1 MEKSRINSDKLKFI
15 DEEKRGKLIHA
26 FKCVFSC
33 AAGLLLAHAKIF
45 GRLSPLAL
53 AFSAAAVQPY
63 ALAAAVGSLLGY
75 LLSFS
80 GTEGIRY
87 MACVA
92 GTALINFSVNRLRG
106 EDCVRRTAPVSAAL
120 CCASTGM
127 AVLLVEGFTLNGV
140 VGFLSDCILAGGM
153 TYFFSRSLRLTER
166 KNKSNALDRHDIICI
181 AVSCCAALT
190 AFARLNILNFR
201 PAGTAAALAVML
213 LCFALRESGGAI
225 GGICSGAALAAACGE
240 PALGAVYA
248 AAGLCAGLF
257 SKFGQFGISA
267 AFICICGISAVISPS
282 PQAVAAIAESAAAA
296 LIFVLI
302 PRARLEELR
311 EKLSPAQEYAPDG
324 ERGELCRRL
333 NDAESA
339 LEGVGRCIERAGK
352 RIDSVR
358 PDGAEIMTARV
369 KQSVCAGCGKCA
381 GKREK
386 LRERA
391 FSDAIKILREENHIT
406 SEKLGAEFCAEC
418 PKSYAVAESFNRI
431 FAGSVASACAAQ
443 KTNQLRRAVA
453 DSFGAMA
460 DIIGEIAA
468 QTARSEM
475 FLPAQTSCAVDVLGE
490 LGFNIISACCKRDC
504 EGHIKLTA
512 KAAELPENSVLRKA
526 ADTLSQELG
535 AALALP
541 AIRDTEGGVELTFG
555 EKPRFCF
562 EIGSDQRPASDDGDC
577 GDCCDCVGLE
587 DGRNVIILSDG
598 MGTGRRAAVDS
609 AMATDLFAS
618 LICSGLSCEAALRTV
633 NTALIAKSEDESL
646 ATLDIASLDPYS
658 GEISFFKAGAAP
670 CFIKRAGRTAILEL
684 PSLPAGIL
692 SRIGFSTAGTE
703 LREGDTVV
711 MISDGVAADGSE
723 WILKLLRSWRGD
735 AQGLAEEL
743 TAAALSRRKGKKS
756 DDMTA
761 ICVRVHGADRI
772 GN

>member
-1 MEKSRINSDKLKFI
+1 M
-15 DEEKRGKLIHA
+15 
-26 FKCVFSC
+26 
-33 AAGLLLAHAKIF
+33 
-45 GRLSPLAL
+45 
-53 AFSAAAVQPY
+53 
-63 ALAAAVGSLLGY
+63 
-75 LLSFS
+75 
-80 GTEGIRY
+80 
-87 MACVA
+87 
-92 GTALINFSVNRLRG
+92 
-106 EDCVRRTAPVSAAL
+106 
-120 CCASTGM
+120 
-127 AVLLVEGFTLNGV
+127 
-140 VGFLSDCILAGGM
+140 
-153 TYFFSRSLRLTER
+153 
-166 KNKSNALDRHDIICI
+166 
-181 AVSCCAALT
+181 
-190 AFARLNILNFR
+190 
-201 PAGTAAALAVML
+201 
-213 LCFALRESGGAI
+213 
-225 GGICSGAALAAACGE
+225 
-240 PALGAVYA
+240 
-248 AAGLCAGLF
+248 
-257 SKFGQFGISA
+257 
-267 AFICICGISAVISPS
+267 
-282 PQAVAAIAESAAAA
+282 
-296 LIFVLI
+296 
-302 PRARLEELR
+302 
-311 EKLSPAQEYAPDG
+311 
-324 ERGELCRRL
+324 
-333 NDAESA
+333 
-339 LEGVGRCIERAGK
+339 
-352 RIDSVR
+352 
-358 PDGAEIMTARV
+358 
-369 KQSVCAGCGKCA
+369 
-381 GKREK
+381 
-386 LRERA
+386 
-391 FSDAIKILREENHIT
+391 
-406 SEKLGAEFCAEC
+406 
-418 PKSYAVAESFNRI
+418 
-431 FAGSVASACAAQ
+431 
-443 KTNQLRRAVA
+443 
-453 DSFGAMA
+453 
-460 DIIGEIAA
+460 
-468 QTARSEM
+468 
-475 FLPAQTSCAVDVLGE
+475 
-490 LGFNIISACCKRDC
+490 
-504 EGHIKLTA
+504 

-761 ICVRVHGADRI
+761 ICVRIHGADRI